1 MTPRIVVVGLGP
13 GDPGLV
19 TAAAS
24 AEIARVHVRFVRT
37 VRHPT
42 AALVPAAT
50 SFDGLYERSE
60 TFDEVYAAIVEA
72 LVAAA
77 TEHGEVLYAVPG
89 SPLVLEDAV
98 DRLRRDPRV
107 STAIVPAV
115 SFLDLAW
122 RAIGEDPVT
131 AGVRLV
137 DGHRFG
143 IDAAGERGPMLVAQV
158 HDRDVLSRVKLA
170 HEDAAG
176 DEPVVILHHLGLPD
190 ERVIHTT
197 WSELDRTIEP
207 DHLTAIWIP
216 RLAAPVAGEMAQLHS
231 LARALRER
239 CPWDREQT
247 HGSLVRYLVEEAYE
261 LVDAL
266 HALDPDDPSTVDALV
281 GELGDVLYQVEFH
294 SVLGEEAGLFTIA
307 DVARTV
313 HDKLVRRHP
322 HVFGGAE
329 AATAGDVETA
339 WERIKRDERRERGEP
354 ASPFAGV
361 AGAAPALSY
370 AEKLQQRASS
380 RGFDWR
386 SSDGPLDA
394 IADELAELRRAA
406 GTGGAADELGDVLF
420 SAVNAAR
427 HLGIDP
433 EAALRRAANR
443 FRDRVERTIALAG
456 EQGLDTGSAPQ
467 DVLDGLW
474 REAKA
479 DLQGDG
485 TDG

>member
-1 MTPRIVVVGLGP
+1 MTPRVVVVGLGP

-19 TAAAS
+19 TAAAT
-24 AEIARVHVRFVRT
+24 AEIARVQVRFVRT

-50 SFDGLYERSE
+50 SFDGLYERSA
-60 TFDEVYAAIVEA
+60 TFDEVYAGIVEA

-137 DGHRFG
+137 DGHRFET
-143 IDAAGERGPMLVAQV
+143 DAAGERGPLLVAQV

-170 HEDAAG
+170 HEDATG
-176 DEPVVILHHLGLPD
+176 DEPVAILHHLGLPD

-216 RLAAPVAGEMAQLHS
+216 RLASPVAGEMARLHS
-231 LARALRER
+231 LARTLREQ

-266 HALDPDDPSTVDALV
+266 HALDPDDPATVDAVV

-294 SVLGEEAGLFTIA
+294 SVLGEQAGLFTIA
-307 DVARTV
+307 EVARTV

-322 HVFGGAE
+322 HVFGGAD
-329 AATAGDVETA
+329 AATAGDVEVA
-339 WERIKRDERRERGEP
+339 WERIKRDERRERGE
-354 ASPFAGV
+354 ATSPFAGV
-361 AGAAPALSY
+361 AGAAPALSF

-386 SSDGPLDA
+386 STDGPLDA

-406 GTGGAADELGDVLF
+406 GTGGAGDELGDVLF

-443 FRDRVERTIALAG
+443 FRDRVERTIALA
-456 EQGLDTGSAPQ
+456 EVRGLDTASAPQ

-479 DLQGDG
+479 DLQGGG

>member
-1 MTPRIVVVGLGP
+1 MTPRVVVVGLGP

-19 TAAAS
+19 TAAAT
-24 AEIARVHVRFVRT
+24 AEIARVQVRFVRT
-37 VRHPT
+37 TRHPT
-42 AALVPAAT
+42 ASLVPAAA
-50 SFDGLYERSE
+50 SFDALYERSA
-60 TFDEVYAAIVEA
+60 TFEEVYAGIVDA
-72 LVAAA
+72 LVTAA

-107 STAIVPAV
+107 ETAIVPAV

-122 RAIGEDPVT
+122 RAIGIDPVT

-137 DGHRFG
+137 DGHRFEV
-143 IDAAGERGPMLVAQV
+143 DAAGERGPLLVAQV
-158 HDRDVLSRVKLA
+158 HDREVLSRVKLA

-176 DEPVVILHHLGLPD
+176 DESITILHHLGLPD
-190 ERVIHTT
+190 EHVICTT
-197 WSELDRTIEP
+197 WSEIDRTIEP
-207 DHLTAIWIP
+207 DHLTALWIP
-216 RLAAPVAGEMAQLHS
+216 QLAAPIAGEMARLHS
-231 LARALRER
+231 LARSLREQ

-247 HGSLVRYLVEEAYE
+247 HASLVRYLVEEAYE

-266 HALDPDDPSTVDALV
+266 QVLDPDIPSTVDALV

-294 SVLGEEAGLFTIA
+294 SVLAEEAGLFTIA

-322 HVFGGAE
+322 HVFG
-329 AATAGDVETA
+329 AATAETAGEVESA

-354 ASPFAGV
+354 SSPFSGV
-361 AGAAPALSY
+361 ASAAPALSY
-370 AEKLQQRASS
+370 AEKLQQRAST

-386 SSDGPLDA
+386 TTDGPLDA
-394 IADELAELRRAA
+394 IADELAELRDAA
-406 GTGGAADELGDVLF
+406 GTDGAGDELGDVLF

-427 HLGIDP
+427 HLGVDP

-443 FRDRVERTIALAG
+443 FRARVERTIALA
-456 EQGLDTGSAPQ
+456 EAQGLDTASAPH

-474 REAKA
+474 CEAKA
-479 DLQGDG
+479 DLRAGG

>member
-1 MTPRIVVVGLGP
+1 MTPRVVVVGLGP

-24 AEIARVHVRFVRT
+24 AEIARVQVRFVRT
-37 VRHPT
+37 TRHPT
-42 AALVPAAT
+42 AGLVPAAA
-50 SFDGLYERSE
+50 SFDALYERCA
-60 TFDEVYAAIVEA
+60 TFEEVYAGIVEA

-107 STAIVPAV
+107 TTAIVPAV

-137 DGHRFG
+137 DGHRFEA
-143 IDAAGERGPMLVAQV
+143 DAAGERGPLLVAQA
-158 HDRDVLSRVKLA
+158 HDREVLSRIKLA

-176 DEPVVILHHLGLPD
+176 VEPVVILHHLGLPD
-190 ERVIHTT
+190 ERVIRTT

-207 DHLTAIWIP
+207 DHLTALWIP
-216 RLAAPVAGEMAQLHS
+216 RLASPVAGEMARLHV
-231 LARALRER
+231 LARTLREQ

-247 HGSLVRYLVEEAYE
+247 HGSLVRYLVEETYE

-307 DVARTV
+307 DVARAV

-329 AATAGDVETA
+329 AATAGDVESA
-339 WERIKRDERRERGEP
+339 WERIKRDERRDRGEA

-386 SSDGPLDA
+386 STDGPLDA
-394 IADELAELRRAA
+394 IADELAELRGAA

-443 FRDRVERTIALAG
+443 FRDRVERTIALAEARG
-456 EQGLDTGSAPQ
+456 VDTASAPQ
-467 DVLDGLW
+467 SVLDDLW
-474 REAKA
+474 REAKS
-479 DLQGDG
+479 DLRADG